1 MRTNQ
6 FLEALVPSPHGIE
19 DVLAGEVDDGP
30 GSAGQSI
37 PLQCVPGDDVGVG
50 VGEGVRVLRPRHEHH
65 VQTATTKQSAQL
77 TADEATAAA
86 HHHLRNQ

>member
-1 MRTNQ
+1 
-6 FLEALVPSPHGIE
+6 
-19 DVLAGEVDDGP
+19 
-30 GSAGQSI
+30 
-37 PLQCVPGDDVGVG
+37 
-50 VGEGVRVLRPRHEHH
+50 